1 MSDAIRSYAR
11 NSTFKI
17 LSREQEKKI
26 HESCLQ
32 VLEQTGVST
41 TNKRLLQVM
50 ADHGQKVDF
59 DEMRIRFDPD
69 FVEQQRKK
77 APRNY
82 TLHARNPDYD
92 LPLGGERGWLSTDGC
107 PAHVWDIDT
116 LQRRYSAKEDITRF
130 TTVADALPQV
140 GIQWQCCAA
149 NDKPVM
155 VRPMHETHAQWH
167 ATSKHI
173 MQMTAIDPFNAKGLV
188 EMCRVIAGGADQL
201 RARPI
206 MSNFQCSISPLHWD
220 EPTVDAMEI
229 FAEAGIP
236 VGMCAMPLAG
246 ASAPLSVAGLMTIAN
261 AEILSGFTIIETLVP
276 GAKTFHVSYNTTIDM
291 NTGELNPAWGANDIF
306 AEMGSAQ
313 MGRYFNVP
321 TCHGAYGT
329 GSKASDWQSGAQA
342 GLAAMGAML
351 VPGDMLTGI
360 GSLYGDSVSSITEL
374 MLGAEIYEI
383 AAGWSDGF
391 AFDDESLALDA
402 INSVGPAGHFLDQ
415 EHTLIHMREFWRE
428 THMNRMTWDAWEG
441 AGRPDPQVSANDK
454 ARQILETHEPMPLPD
469 GMQEELDAIMDAYE
483 AEALATEQAV

>member
-1 MSDAIRSYAR
+1 MSDAIRSYSS

-17 LSREQEKKI
+17 LSPEQEKKI

-229 FAEAGIP
+229 FAQAGIP
-236 VGMCAMPLAG
+236 VGMCALPLAG

-276 GAKTFHVSYNTTIDM
+276 VSSTDAAELSRSSTAAKSSSY
-291 NTGELNPAWGANDIF
+291 E
-306 AEMGSAQ
+306 
-313 MGRYFNVP
+313 R
-321 TCHGAYGT
+321 
-329 GSKASDWQSGAQA
+329 
-342 GLAAMGAML
+342 
-351 VPGDMLTGI
+351 TGI
-360 GSLYGDSVSSITEL
+360 PSRRRAASS
-374 MLGAEIYEI
+374 
-383 AAGWSDGF
+383 S
-391 AFDDESLALDA
+391 
-402 INSVGPAGHFLDQ
+402 
-415 EHTLIHMREFWRE
+415 
-428 THMNRMTWDAWEG
+428 
-441 AGRPDPQVSANDK
+441 RPCSW
-454 ARQILETHEPMPLPD
+454 
-469 GMQEELDAIMDAYE
+469 
-483 AEALATEQAV
+483 